1 MEGLRRLVE
10 QDPINESLYRENVMA
25 VQDYN
30 DLNQVEESFLGQK
43 SCIQWLNLS
52 DKNFKFLHI
61 QLETANSEKTLHL

>member
-30 DLNQVEESFLGQK
+30 DLNQVEESFLRQK